1 VLATASLRLDLY
13 LQLRTVPALSQSG
26 LRPRLEA
33 ARVSVRVQIFSS
45 SECSLGPTAPTES
58 PFSCFDSGRMDPN
71 PTPSSSGR
79 AQAYCAPA
87 AQPARL
93 TTIAPRCSY
102 EINYRWELRV
112 RNRSKQPCE
121 KWTLTT
127 QWPQAAIT
135 ALGLA
140 ILPLIQLT
148 PAVSASSLNSGHR
161 SVGTLTAKLRIRL
174 RHGRSRTTHH
184 AQPHCHP
191 RSPASRTISK
201 PALRSAVAGDPAPRA
216 RPICLNVC
224 LSKSAASQRLPAKS
238 PSTCERQ

>member
-1 VLATASLRLDLY
+1 VQGICLERRVFTGFNELAADPPRKHREPLAGGHCGWRISTVSLIIVLVTASLRLDLY

-26 LRPRLEA
+26 LRPRPEA

-127 QWPQAAIT
+127 QCP
-135 ALGLA
+135 
-140 ILPLIQLT
+140 
-148 PAVSASSLNSGHR
+148 R
-161 SVGTLTAKLRIRL
+161 R
-174 RHGRSRTTHH
+174 RSR
-184 AQPHCHP
+184 PW
-191 RSPASRTISK
+191 
-201 PALRSAVAGDPAPRA
+201 
-216 RPICLNVC
+216 
-224 LSKSAASQRLPAKS
+224 ASQYSR
-238 PSTCERQ
+238 